1 MLFRQ
6 HFSMLHPGSQALARF
21 FTARWSATG
30 QRPAVRS
37 FYQTFGTCGL
47 VAIAVLAA
55 GPSQAAQSST
65 QSRTQSST
73 RSGKVQPTRP
83 ASLPIC
89 YIQMP
94 RQSLQSLD
102 KLCGVM
108 PPTKTIPLYAADGLT
123 LTPELLAAVR
133 QFDARKRQ
141 AQSEAELLKIDQDL
155 AAQLPLSDRAR
166 QLLTQVSSLRQTL
179 ERNGYSG
186 PAAEQLSQIQDRL
199 NQDPSYQKAQAAVSD
214 AREALRVQNE

>member
-1 MLFRQ
+1 
-6 HFSMLHPGSQALARF
+6 MLHPSFPTFVQLFA
-21 FTARWSATG
+21 ARWSTT
-30 QRPAVRS
+30 RPSARR
-37 FYQTFGTCGL
+37 YAQTLGTCGL

-55 GPSQAAQSST
+55 GPSQAAQS
-65 QSRTQSST
+65 RTQSSA
-73 RSGKVQPTRP
+73 RSGKVQPP
-83 ASLPIC
+83 SSSLPIC

-166 QLLTQVSSLRQTL
+166 QLVAQVGSLRQSL

-186 PAAEQLSQIQDRL
+186 PGAEQLSQLQDRL

-214 AREALRVQNE
+214 AREALRVQNQ